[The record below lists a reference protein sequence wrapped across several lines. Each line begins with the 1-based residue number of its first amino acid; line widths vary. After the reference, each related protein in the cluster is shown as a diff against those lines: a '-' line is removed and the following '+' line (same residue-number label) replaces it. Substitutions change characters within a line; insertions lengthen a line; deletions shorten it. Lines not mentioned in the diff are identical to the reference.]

1 MNKPNHEYQ
10 MLSLPHTLKVREMV
24 SAYHVFRE
32 PGYKFEGEYHNFWEI
47 VCVLDGSAG
56 VAAAGQIYPLEKGQI
71 IFHRPMEFHRIWTEG
86 NKAVELAIMS
96 FTADGMERF
105 EKKIMTLANGRME
118 ELEQL
123 IVQIPLA
130 FSFDGSGIT
139 GLSDNPLEEQIFC
152 NALELFLLKTMR
164 DANVSRRQDN
174 SPSAKNY
181 NHIVR
186 ILNEHVEKNLSLE
199 ELSHLCDMSVSNLK
213 KTFHK
218 YTGIGIMKYFTG
230 LKMKH
235 AIRLMEQGLTIA
247 EVSRALSYTDQNYFS
262 VVFKREIGYPPSI
275 YRKMQQL

>member
-56 VAAAGQIYPLEKGQI
+56 VAADGQICPLEKGQI

-96 FTADGMERF
+96 FTADGMEYF
-105 EKKIMTLANGRME
+105 EKKIMKLSSGKME
-118 ELEQL
+118 EMGQL
-123 IVQIPLA
+123 IEQIPLA

-139 GLSDNPLEEQIFC
+139 GLSDHPLEQQIFC
-152 NALELFLLKTMR
+152 NALELFFLKIMR
-164 DANVSRRQDN
+164 DSNVSRRQDH

-181 NHIVR
+181 NRIVR
-186 ILNEHVEKNLSLE
+186 VLNEYVEKNLSLN

-235 AIRLMEQGLTIA
+235 AIRLLEQGLTIA
-247 EVSRALSYTDQNYFS
+247 EVSRALSYADQNYFS
-262 VVFKREIGYPPSI
+262 VVFKREIGYPPSV
-275 YRKMQQL
+275 YRKMQHL